1 MEKKELLT
9 NLNELNKEIYN
20 LRDNLNKI
28 DEEKEFWFDKKEK
41 LRKEISRLVIDV
53 KDIKHIKDDANVEIK
68 KLKEQRENYN
78 KKVRELIA
86 KIKELNKSKI
96 EFIKKNKVEVDPE
109 LVKREIDRLE
119 FRIETEALSMNKE
132 KSLMKKIKDLKKV
145 YEKNIE
151 LKNIIDEMNEVDKE
165 IKYNKIKSDQ
175 VHKKIKEL
183 INKSDPGY
191 AKFKEESTKINEL
204 RKEQQNAFDRF
215 ISLKNEFLKVQ
226 EGLQEKLKEN
236 MALC

>member
-68 KLKEQRENYN
+68 K
-78 KKVRELIA
+78 
-86 KIKELNKSKI
+86 LNKSKI